1 MARYDGTKKRQKLN
15 GNQKI
20 NHYETTI
27 YSSIPESDGDIYII
41 TQDGD
46 RLDLLAY
53 TYYNDSS
60 LWWYIAKANNLK
72 VMNIPIGTSLRIPG
86 STNYATGR

>member
-1 MARYDGTKKRQKLN
+1 MARHSGTKKRQKLN
-15 GNQKI
+15 GDQKI
-20 NHYETTI
+20 NHYETTV

-46 RLDLLAY
+46 RLDLLAN

-72 VMNIPIGTSLRIPG
+72 VMNISIGTSLRIP
-86 STNYATGR
+86 ATTDFARGR

>member
-1 MARYDGTKKRQKLN
+1 MDRYENTKLN
-15 GNQKI
+15 EKSKYSSKI
-20 NHYETTI
+20 VSKATTI
-27 YSSIPESDGDIYII
+27 YSSIPESDSDLYII

-53 TYYNDSS
+53 TYYKDST

-72 VMNIPIGTSLRIPG
+72 VMNIPEGTSLRIPG
-86 STNYATGR
+86 SMDHAVGR

>member
-1 MARYDGTKKRQKLN
+1 MSRYENTKLVQRIKN
-15 GNQKI
+15 NTKI
-20 NHYETTI
+20 ISKTTTI
-27 YSSIPESDGDIYII
+27 YSSIPESDDDIYII

-46 RLDLLAY
+46 RLDLLAN

-86 STNYATGR
+86 SINYATGR

>member
-46 RLDLLAY
+46 RLDLLAN
-53 TYYNDSS
+53 TYYKDSS

-86 STNYATGR
+86 SINYAIGR

>member
-1 MARYDGTKKRQKLN
+1 MARYSGTKKRQKLN
-15 GNQKI
+15 GDQKI
-20 NHYETTI
+20 NHYETTV

-46 RLDLLAY
+46 RLDLLAH

-72 VMNIPIGTSLRIPG
+72 VMNIPFGTSLRIP
-86 STNYATGR
+86 ATTDFARGR

>member
-1 MARYDGTKKRQKLN
+1 MARYGGTKKRKKLN

-27 YSSIPESDGDIYII
+27 YSSIPESDGDIYVI

-46 RLDLLAY
+46 RLDLLAH

-60 LWWYIAKANNLK
+60 LWWYIAKANGLK
-72 VMNIPIGTSLRIPG
+72 IMNIPIGTSLRIP
-86 STNYATGR
+86 ATTDFVRGR

>member
-41 TQDGD
+41 TQYGD
-46 RLDLLAY
+46 RLDLVAN
-53 TYYNDSS
+53 TYYNDPT

-72 VMNIPIGTSLRIPG
+72 IMNIPEGTSLRIP
-86 STNYATGR
+86 ATTDFASGR